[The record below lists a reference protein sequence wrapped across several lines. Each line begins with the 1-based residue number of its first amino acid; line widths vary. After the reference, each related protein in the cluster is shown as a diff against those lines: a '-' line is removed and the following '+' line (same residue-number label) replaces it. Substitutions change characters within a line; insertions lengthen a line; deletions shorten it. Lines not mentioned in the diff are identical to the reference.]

1 MLTKVLQS
9 LPHRPG
15 PVKLS
20 HRLECCQAILQPWAL
35 QGQRWL
41 LWSKHL
47 TWELGTERARV
58 VTFSEPHGVAGP
70 PSPKPPAPFSNQPLP
85 RTCLTYH
92 GSPAPRG
99 EFPEPRVPQ
108 TAACML
114 AQDTRCPDFDK
125 PLPLQAPTTHIQG
138 TPLFNPGVA
147 IREPVP
153 KPDWSSK
160 LPQQP
165 IQRSTNSQFCPRG
178 QWAHF
183 SQSHILKGCSLV

>member
-1 MLTKVLQS
+1 MLPS
-9 LPHRPG
+9 RP
-15 PVKLS
+15 
-20 HRLECCQAILQPWAL
+20 AAL
-35 QGQRWL
+35 G
-41 LWSKHL
+41 S
-47 TWELGTERARV
+47 
-58 VTFSEPHGVAGP
+58 AGP
-70 PSPKPPAPFSNQPLP
+70 TVAALEQTLDMGTWDRKSKSCHFLRTSWSSRTPFSQATSSLSNQPLP

-147 IREPVP
+147 IREPAP